1 MSDFQKILDE
11 KLREATIEDNDAD
24 TQILEYDILK
34 EVREAIAEIRKSKNI
49 SQKDLAKKTKIPQAN
64 ISRIENGHYIPSI
77 PVLKRIAD
85 GLDKRLVIEFVDETE
100 EL

>member
-24 TQILEYDILK
+24 TQILDYDILK
-34 EVREAIAEIRKSKNI
+34 EVREAITEIRKSKNI

-85 GLDKRLVIEFVDETE
+85 GLDKRLIIEFVDETE